1 MSELRLLRPDS
12 PPFWAQL
19 EATAA
24 RDGENGSPVCRVV
37 MSDITKQRQ
46 ADDKLS
52 TAYVELEVRV
62 EERTAEF

>member
-37 MSDITKQRQ
+37 MSDITERRR
-46 ADDKLS
+46 AEDKLS
-52 TAYVELEVRV
+52 KSYAELEVRV